1 MFLENLDKRGS
12 KLFHTCISLSKHPFF
27 HRSFENKYFIVSNI
41 RVSWKNKEEEKKKK
55 SRYTFKG
62 KEEARM
68 GIRNDRKDWYF
79 ASSCVGFV
87 HSFVE
92 NCLFY
97 EDVSNYHDARVP
109 LNCNPWMRA
118 IPGKVSHLDIVPRF
132 IAGRILEPVLV
143 ASTKTPEYRSRI
155 KR

>member
-1 MFLENLDKRGS
+1 MHFAVQ
-12 KLFHTCISLSKHPFF
+12 TFF

-41 RVSWKNKEEEKKKK
+41 QVCWKNNKKK
-55 SRYTFKG
+55 STNLDTLWRKRRQDDRNTKRSKG
-62 KEEARM
+62 LIFR
-68 GIRNDRKDWYF
+68 IVLCRL
-79 ASSCVGFV
+79 V

-97 EDVSNYHDARVP
+97 EDVSYYHDAWVP
-109 LNCNPWMRA
+109 LNWNPWMRA